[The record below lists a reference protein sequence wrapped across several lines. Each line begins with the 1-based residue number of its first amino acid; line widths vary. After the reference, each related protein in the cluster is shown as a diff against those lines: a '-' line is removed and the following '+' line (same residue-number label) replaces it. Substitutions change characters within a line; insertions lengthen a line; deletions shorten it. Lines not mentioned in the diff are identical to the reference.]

1 MFEDDQDDENIFG
14 WVGLKDNGDHYV
26 SAVGLYDYF
35 WALKEESRTKI
46 LEGWISAIEAYLD
59 REFAKQ
65 LVNAEEGV
73 IYISENHES
82 VEDKPSA
89 NIIQFPRKNER
100 SI

>member
-1 MFEDDQDDENIFG
+1 MFENDQDENIFG

-59 REFAKQ
+59 PEFAKI
-65 LVNAEEGV
+65 VNSEEGV
-73 IYISENHES
+73 IYISENAES
-82 VEDKPSA
+82 VEDKPTA
-89 NIIQFPRKNER
+89 NIIQFPSR
-100 SI
+100 

>member
-1 MFEDDQDDENIFG
+1 MFEDDQDENIFG

-59 REFAKQ
+59 PEFAKI
-65 LVNAEEGV
+65 VNSEEGV
-73 IYISENHES
+73 IYISENAES
-82 VEDKPSA
+82 VEDKPTA
-89 NIIQFPRKNER
+89 NIIQFPSR
-100 SI
+100 

>member
-1 MFEDDQDDENIFG
+1 VFEDDQDENIFG

-59 REFAKQ
+59 PEFAKI
-65 LVNAEEGV
+65 VNSEEGV
-73 IYISENHES
+73 IYILENAES
-82 VEDKPSA
+82 VEDKPIA
-89 NIIQFPRKNER
+89 NIIQFPSR
-100 SI
+100 

>member
-1 MFEDDQDDENIFG
+1 VFEDDQGENIFG

-59 REFAKQ
+59 PEFAKQ
-65 LVNAEEGV
+65 VVNADDGV
-73 IYISENHES
+73 IYISETSES

-89 NIIQFPRKNER
+89 NIIQFPRR
-100 SI
+100 

>member
-1 MFEDDQDDENIFG
+1 VFEDSQDENIFG

-59 REFAKQ
+59 PEFAEVVKS
-65 LVNAEEGV
+65 EEGV
-73 IYISENHES
+73 IYVSENSES
-82 VEDKPSA
+82 VEDKPAA
-89 NIIQFPRKNER
+89 NIIQFPRR
-100 SI
+100 

>member
-1 MFEDDQDDENIFG
+1 MFEDDQGENIFG

-59 REFAKQ
+59 PEFAKQ
-65 LVNAEEGV
+65 VVNADDGV
-73 IYISENHES
+73 IYISETSES

-89 NIIQFPRKNER
+89 NIIQFPRR
-100 SI
+100 

>member
-1 MFEDDQDDENIFG
+1 MFEDDQDENIFG

-35 WALKEESRTKI
+35 WALKEESRTKK

-59 REFAKQ
+59 PDFIKE
-65 LVNAEEGV
+65 VINADEGT
-73 IYISENHES
+73 IYISETLES

>member
-1 MFEDDQDDENIFG
+1 MFEDDQDENIFG

-59 REFAKQ
+59 PEFAKI
-65 LVNAEEGV
+65 VNSEEGV
-73 IYISENHES
+73 IYISENAES
-82 VEDKPSA
+82 VEDKPTA
-89 NIIQFPRKNER
+89 NIIQFPRR
-100 SI
+100 

>member
-1 MFEDDQDDENIFG
+1 MFEDDQDENIFG

-59 REFAKQ
+59 PEFAKEII
-65 LVNAEEGV
+65 NARHEGIV
-73 IYISENHES
+73 YISETIES
-82 VEDKPSA
+82 VEDKQSA
-89 NIIQFPRKNER
+89 RIIPFPKR
-100 SI
+100 

>member
-1 MFEDDQDDENIFG
+1 MFENDQDENIFG

-59 REFAKQ
+59 PEFAKI
-65 LVNAEEGV
+65 VNSEEGV
-73 IYISENHES
+73 IYISENAES
-82 VEDKPSA
+82 VEDKPTA
-89 NIIQFPRKNER
+89 NIIQFPRR
-100 SI
+100 